1 MSSELSP
8 SSASEHLRRIE
19 SSKLF
24 QGAVIAIIILSALTI
39 GAKTYDLPPWVEQG
53 LTGMDNAITAFF
65 LIEILFRFA
74 ACPAKR
80 RFLLDGWNLFDTIVV
95 IGSLIP
101 STIPTRCCWAGCCGY
116 SGCCAWCRWCRS
128 CVS

>member
-1 MSSELSP
+1 MSVELS
-8 SSASEHLRRIE
+8 SSNSFEQLKRIE
-19 SSKLF
+19 SSKIF

-39 GAKTYDLPPWVEQG
+39 GAKTYDLPPLLEQAITV
-53 LTGMDNAITAFF
+53 LDNAITLFF

-80 RFLLDGWNLFDTIVV
+80 RFLMDGWNLFDTLVV

-101 STIPTRCCWAGCCGY
+101 LDNSEAVLLGRLL
-116 SGCCAWCRWCRS
+116 RVFR
-128 CVS
+128 VLRL